1 MRVIDLSCRKQ
12 NRKRKAVTPACFVV
26 VVVVCFLEK
35 ENHVDLIRSNARIF
49 LNFFFEIIL
58 KMLLNLALKF
68 LIMGVLDERFIKH
81 LLDKSYL
88 GYA

>member
-12 NRKRKAVTPACFVV
+12 NRKRKAVTPACFV

-58 KMLLNLALKF
+58 KMLLKLALKC

-81 LLDKSYL
+81 LLDNSYL